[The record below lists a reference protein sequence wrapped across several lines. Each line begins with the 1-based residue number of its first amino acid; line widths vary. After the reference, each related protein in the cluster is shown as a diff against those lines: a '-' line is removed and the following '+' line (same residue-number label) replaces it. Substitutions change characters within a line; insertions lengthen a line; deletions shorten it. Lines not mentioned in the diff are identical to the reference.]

1 VVRRRFVL
9 EKDSDDNVVFH
20 IRSTGVDG
28 DEDMDGVNWSELE
41 NEDDDDVE
49 LWMLKWRY
57 EVLATGKNNVQER
70 DANLVGRSLQ

>member
-28 DEDMDGVNWSELE
+28 DGDMDGVNWSELE